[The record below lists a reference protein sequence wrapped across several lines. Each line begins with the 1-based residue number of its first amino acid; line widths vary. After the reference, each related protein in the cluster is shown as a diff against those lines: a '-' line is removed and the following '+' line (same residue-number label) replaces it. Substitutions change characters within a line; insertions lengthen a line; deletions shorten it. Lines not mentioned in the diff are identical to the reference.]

1 MSSAAITVG
10 ELVQIV
16 GLVSAILA
24 LWWRV
29 ETRISRGAVEAMAHS
44 TATAKALTDFKL
56 YVAEHYVKS
65 GLLKEVEER
74 LIERFDAMVEE
85 LHGMREDF
93 HKAMIN
99 RAVRATRQRR
109 KSS

>member
-10 ELVQIV
+10 ELAQIV
-16 GLVSAILA
+16 GLIAAILA

-29 ETRISRGAVEAMAHS
+29 ETRISKGAVAAMEHS
-44 TATAKALTDFKL
+44 VATAKHLTDFKL

-85 LHGMREDF
+85 LHGMRQDF
-93 HKAMIN
+93 QKAMIR
-99 RAVRATRQRR
+99 RAASATRKRR
-109 KSS
+109 KAS